1 MHSLQYLIR
10 YYHVNRNDTHCI
22 ITLSDDRIDALTYE
36 SLKLFKD
43 IAQSRS
49 FSRGAALNSVSQSAA
64 SQHVQDL
71 EKGLGTQLL
80 DRTTRPLAVTPAGQL
95 YSDFCR
101 DVLRRKEEFEAALEE
116 MKKQVQG
123 TVRVA
128 SIYSIGLS
136 EMAQLEE
143 EFSRR
148 EPNSQLTIEYLR
160 PEKVYSAVLAD
171 EADLGLVSYAE
182 PSREITVIPW
192 RQEEMLV
199 ATAPD
204 HPLARRTTL
213 RPEDLNGLEFV
224 GFDEDLPIRREVDRF
239 LREKGIEVTRTLHF
253 DNLQMIKEAVAHG
266 EGISILPAR
275 IMRDEIMQ
283 GRLVAIPLAAAKL
296 FRPLGIIHRKRKRF
310 HPVAQA
316 FLELLQEVP
325 RAEFGIV

>member
-1 MHSLQYLIR
+1 MQYE
-10 YYHVNRNDTHCI
+10 T
-22 ITLSDDRIDALTYE
+22 
-36 SLKLFKD
+36 LKLFKD

-71 EKGLGTQLL
+71 EKWLGTQLL

-101 DVLRRKEEFEAALEE
+101 DVLRRKEEFEAALEQMTE
-116 MKKQVQG
+116 QVHG

-136 EMAQLEE
+136 EMAQLQE
-143 EFSRR
+143 EFLRR
-148 EPNSQLTIEYLR
+148 EPNSQLAVEYLR

-171 EADLGLVSYAE
+171 QADLGLVSYAE

-204 HPLARRTTL
+204 HPLARRMEL
-213 RPEDLNGLEFV
+213 RPADLNGLEFV

-283 GRLVAIPLAAAKL
+283 GRLVAIPLATSKL
-296 FRPLGIIHRKRKRF
+296 FRPLGIIHRKKKRF

-316 FLELLQEVP
+316 FLELLQETP
-325 RAEFGIV
+325 SAEFGIV